1 MNFFASIKNVSPYSW
16 LASIASMTVLGACG
30 AEAPPAEEIES
41 APAQALAVKGT
52 NDPSLTCTPPT
63 DLDPARSLMVTD
75 AAALARFPLQAVL
88 NQLILLSNVSGPDA
102 LGLYQRWWD
111 SQNTSALS
119 FFPDAIHCDDEL
131 DANGNP
137 AINGF
142 PIQCPRNEGVLA
154 LSNPFLDLPV
164 NLAFMKPVAVVNRF
178 DLAPTDGSHCGEYRI
193 IYAKRSGELNP
204 LDRNLIIIEAQ
215 IPNPNPS
222 CGIAACLPI
231 AEFWASLTSENNVNA
246 RADALESFYFDG
258 LPGFPPVIHPA
269 HLSDGAGQIRTN
281 QFMLGLNQ
289 QIWQLREFQLE
300 KVCNGTCTLRV
311 KPVSVK
317 ANPFGALFNTN
328 FADTRRAP
336 FQAHFPSSV
345 AGLAPQDV
353 NAMGMFTPNA
363 WNAGQSNSQGTEN
376 DYAVH
381 LAAGGPNNAFEQA
394 INAQLAS
401 LGRTD
406 LTAANIADRATAQSC
421 GGCHEL
427 SSGDQLGGV
436 QWPAHAAA
444 GTFVHVSETSQLS
457 VPLTQVFLPRREQV
471 LLDYLNEYGCE
482 TCDSAINS
490 AMNSARQNAESASAG
505 DGSGA
510 VRTLGGS
517 QTH

>member
-1 MNFFASIKNVSPYSW
+1 MNFFASLKNVSPCPW
-16 LASIASMTVLGACG
+16 LAGIASMAFLGACG
-30 AEAPPAEEIES
+30 AEAPPAEIES
-41 APAQALAVKGT
+41 APAQALAVKGA

-63 DLDPARSLMVTD
+63 DLDPARSFMVTD
-75 AAALARFPLQAVL
+75 AAVLARFPLQAVL
-88 NQLILLSNVSGPDA
+88 NQLISLSNVSSPNA

-142 PIQCPRNEGVLA
+142 PIQCPRNEGLLA

-164 NLAFMKPVAVVNRF
+164 NLAFMKPVAIVNRF
-178 DLAPTDGSHCGEYRI
+178 DLTPTDGSHCGEYRI

-231 AEFWASLTSENNVNA
+231 AEFWASLTSVNDVNA

-258 LPGFPPVIHPA
+258 LAGFPPVIHPA

-281 QFMLGLNQ
+281 QFMLGVNQ

-300 KVCNGTCTLRV
+300 KVCDGIAGACRLRV

-317 ANPFGALFNTN
+317 ANPFGPLFNTN
-328 FADTRRAP
+328 FADARRAP

-345 AGLAPQDV
+345 AALAPQDV
-353 NAMGMFTPNA
+353 NAMAMSTPNA

-381 LAAGGPNNAFEQA
+381 LAAGGANNAFMQA
-394 INAQLAS
+394 ILAQLAS
-401 LGRTD
+401 IGRTD

-427 SSGDQLGGV
+427 SSGDPLGGV

-471 LLDYLNEYGCE
+471 MLDYLNAYGCE
-482 TCDSAINS
+482 PCSSANSAIQS
-490 AMNSARQNAESASAG
+490 AQSEPSG